1 MVQTFFGGF
10 TDVDKTIS
18 ANKKIQVILASLFLS
33 LSWSK
38 KHYGSSLTV
47 HRDRQ
52 TKVVWGVKSKNW
64 ENMLGLL

>member
-33 LSWSK
+33 LS
-38 KHYGSSLTV
+38 
-47 HRDRQ
+47 
-52 TKVVWGVKSKNW
+52 
-64 ENMLGLL
+64 